1 MPSALCLLRCR
12 ATGIHA
18 STRMIDVL
26 VTFAYRRRALV
37 IAAAFCILAVSAEGA
52 RRLSF
57 ETDVLTLL
65 PRDGRVIPAFRSF
78 LSTFGSLDQLYVVF
92 TAPDGYPIAD
102 YNDRIDAWIDQ
113 LRAAPEIDRV
123 DTGMADESRN
133 VGWLADRQL
142 LLLDDSTLGEALDRL
157 RPKGLSAA
165 VASRRE
171 LLTLPSSNVADLV
184 RYDPAGLFELTQK
197 ALGGG
202 ALGGMEGGYV
212 TPDGSSRLV
221 IAYPNRPPY
230 DAEFSRALDARLRN
244 IGARQSETPGN
255 GDTGDNLP
263 ALRVELAGGHRIAV
277 ETEAF
282 IRRESIVNTFGSLAL
297 ILPLLY
303 FVFRSTWLVAV
314 GPLPSALSLI
324 VVLGIFGFTG
334 ATLSAAAT
342 GSAAMLF
349 GLGVDGVVLLYVS
362 HRLALA
368 RGLDASA
375 AVQAIAEPSKSML
388 LGMWTTAATFYGLM
402 FVDFPSLQELGRL
415 VGHSMVVCGLATLF
429 LVPAT
434 LPRRPRSLQRAL
446 VLPGLATWIVRH
458 RTAII
463 GGAIAATIVLGVA
476 ATRIR
481 VNPTLERLRSVTDAA
496 ALEARIGSTFGLPGE
511 VSVILTHGR
520 DLEHLLTVNEVLIAR
535 LARDVPAVR
544 VEAAARLL
552 PSGATQA
559 RRAQRVDAS
568 GITAASVQ
576 TSLADAAA
584 IAGFQPSAFDGFAE
598 RVPRLLD
605 AKLRLTYDDY
615 VSHGFRDLIGRFI
628 SHREGEW
635 TLATYVFPQTPEEL
649 TTIQTIVDAVDP
661 AQTLT
666 GLPLVNKELSRRFLP
681 QFLKGLAIGTL
692 MVIASL
698 VLVFRDWRLCALA
711 LLPTFAGL
719 VWTAGVLALAGV
731 ELDLFAV
738 FAVMTFVGIGVDY
751 GIHMVHRYRERQ
763 DPAQAVAELAPVIL
777 AAAAIT
783 LFGYGTLI
791 TSSYPPLQSIGLVS
805 AISVCALALAS
816 VILLPALMMRTR
828 V

>member
-1 MPSALCLLRCR
+1 M
-12 ATGIHA
+12 TW
-18 STRMIDVL
+18 
-26 VTFAYRRRALV
+26 AYRRRALV
-37 IAAAFCILAVSAEGA
+37 IGAAFCVLAVSAEGA

-57 ETDVLTLL
+57 ETDVLSLL
-65 PRDGRVIPAFRSF
+65 PRDGRVIPAFRAF

-92 TAPDGYPIAD
+92 TAPAGYPIGD
-102 YNDRIDAWIDQ
+102 YSDRIDAWIDQ

-123 DTGMADESRN
+123 DTGVADPSRN
-133 VGWLADRQL
+133 IGWLADRQL
-142 LLLDDSTLGEALDRL
+142 LLLDDRTLDEALDRL
-157 RPKGLSAA
+157 RPTGLSAA
-165 VASRRE
+165 VANRRE

-184 RYDPAGLFELTQK
+184 RHDPAGLFELTQK
-197 ALGGG
+197 ALGGRG
-202 ALGGMEGGYV
+202 PNGMEGGYV

-221 IAYPNRPPY
+221 IAHPSRPPY
-230 DAEFSRALDARLRN
+230 DAAFSRALDARLRD
-244 IGARQSETPGN
+244 IRARQAEAWSTRDDS
-255 GDTGDNLP
+255 DTRP
-263 ALRVELAGGHRIAV
+263 ALQVQLAGGHRIAV

-282 IRRESIVNTFGSLAL
+282 LRRESIVNTLGSLAL

-303 FVFRSTWLVAV
+303 FVFRSPWLVAI
-314 GPLPSALSLI
+314 GSLPSALSLI
-324 VVLGIFGFTG
+324 VVLGILGFAG

-368 RGLDASA
+368 RGLEAHE
-375 AVQAIAEPSKSML
+375 AVRAIAEPSKSML

-434 LPRRPRSLQRAL
+434 LPRRPRNVQRAL
-446 VLPGLATWIVRH
+446 VLPRLAAWILRH
-458 RTAII
+458 RSAII
-463 GGAIAATIVLGVA
+463 AGSIAATVLLGIA

-496 ALEARIGSTFGLPGE
+496 ALEARIASTFGLPGE
-511 VSVILTHGR
+511 VSVIILRGR
-520 DLEHLLTVNEVLIAR
+520 DLEHLLTTNERLVVA
-535 LARDVPAVR
+535 LARELPALR

-552 PSGATQA
+552 PSLVTQTQRAT
-559 RRAQRVDAS
+559 RVDAS

-576 TSLADAAA
+576 ASLAEAGAT
-584 IAGFQPSAFDGFAE
+584 AGFQPRVFDGFAE

-605 AKLRLTYDDY
+605 SSLRLTYDGY

-628 SHREGEW
+628 SDDEGEW
-635 TLATYVFPQTPEEL
+635 TLATYVFPRTPEEL
-649 TTIQTIVDAVDP
+649 TTIQTVVDAVEP
-661 AQTLT
+661 AHTLT
-666 GLPLVNKELSRRFLP
+666 GLQLVNKELSARFLP
-681 QFLKGLAIGTL
+681 QFLKGLAIGTI
-692 MVIASL
+692 MVLASL
-698 VLVFRDWRLCALA
+698 VLVFRDWRLCVLA

-738 FAVMTFVGIGVDY
+738 FAVVTFVGIGVDY
-751 GIHMVHRYRERQ
+751 GIHMVHRYRERR
-763 DPAQAVAELAPVIL
+763 DPAQTISELAPVIL

-791 TSSYPPLQSIGLVS
+791 TSSYPPLRSIGIVS
-805 AISVCALALAS
+805 ATSVCALALAS

-828 V
+828 A